1 MSKFYLILTLIF
13 IIISCGEKQ
22 INTKVESLETI
33 TKDKTLDVEAVNYS
47 VKTIQS
53 EKEGWGY
60 QILKNNKAIINQPNI
75 PAIQGN
81 KGFANEAMAKK
92 TGEFVLQ
99 KIQRGEF
106 PPMLTVEELDSL
118 NVIY

>member
-1 MSKFYLILTLIF
+1 MSKIYLIIAFFYTL
-13 IIISCGEKQ
+13 ISCGEKK
-22 INTKVESLETI
+22 INSKVESIESV
-33 TKDKTLDVEAVNYS
+33 TKDKTTNVETVNYS

-53 EKEGWGY
+53 EKESWGY

-81 KGFANEAMAKK
+81 KGFTNEKMAKK
-92 TGEFVLQ
+92 TGDFVLQ

-106 PPMLTVEELDSL
+106 PPIVTVEELDSL
-118 NVIY
+118 GIN